1 MFDFKGLIDI
11 LLRRAREEQH
21 YTGPS
26 ATQLMSSM
34 PRSETLIALTEIV
47 KAVAAL
53 NRDPKIALRERYRAV
68 LDFDEK
74 ARPLIETLVAIYR
87 GHEHIDGMSP
97 RQVLPSLLACWQ
109 ELAAAYK
116 LCLKQHAQRPSSRF
130 AEHAELVTLRAVG
143 YYIQQAKWA
152 YIRYFDTDTKVWRN
166 LNRLYQIADAAN
178 FVGKPIVCYPGEAP
192 SSVSEHYLRAALLRL
207 CEPDRR
213 RPEDIWLIDDWL
225 AHVQSRVKIDKVFRA
240 REQSFAINLDDARP
254 PMKLRRNMVGER
266 YRYLS
271 TEGLS
276 LHLRELAQ
284 GAHRGQ
290 FPSYFGKVS
299 ESDQATYAHILADL
313 AIVFSRAGQE
323 RTRRSE
329 RKTSQREVWAAP
341 GLTVM
346 LPLLRGERT
355 DWTNWTLLDESVNG
369 LGANYRASYD
379 DRLQVG
385 EIIALRE
392 ADGGT
397 WLSVVRRLSKS
408 RDNQVRVGAERLSAQ
423 PVAVDLDEGSKRVQA
438 LFCQDT
444 GHGERALLMQRT
456 DWHANAEHT
465 LLAAG
470 KRYSIRLGNLLE
482 EMPDYV
488 LTAFAVIAREAPQ
501 GEKSAAR

>member
-11 LLRRAREEQH
+11 LLRRARDEQ
-21 YTGPS
+21 YSGPS
-26 ATQLMSSM
+26 ATHLMSYL
-34 PRSETLIALTEIV
+34 PRSDTLIALTEIV

-74 ARPLIETLVAIYR
+74 ARPLIDTLVAIYR
-87 GHEHIDGMSP
+87 GRDHIDGMSP

-116 LCLKQHAQRPSSRF
+116 VCLKQHAQRPSSRF

-166 LNRLYQIADAAN
+166 LNRLYQIADSAG
-178 FVGKPIVCYPGEAP
+178 FVGKPIVRYPGEAA
-192 SSVSEHYLRAALLRL
+192 SSIADHYLRAALLRL
-207 CEPDRR
+207 AEPDRR
-213 RPEDIWLIDDWL
+213 RPEDVWRIDDWL
-225 AHVQSRVKIDKVFRA
+225 LALHNHVKVDRVFRA

-276 LHLRELAQ
+276 HYLRELAQ
-284 GAHRGQ
+284 AASHGTMPAFVGPIDKADHSLIAHL
-290 FPSYFGKVS
+290 
-299 ESDQATYAHILADL
+299 LADL
-313 AIVFSRAGQE
+313 ALVFSRAGQE

-329 RKTSQREVWAAP
+329 RKASPRDVDAAP
-341 GLTVM
+341 GLG
-346 LPLLRGERT
+346 LAISLLRAERG
-355 DWTNWTLLDESVNG
+355 DWLNWSLLDESVNG
-369 LGANYRASYD
+369 MGAHYKASYD

-392 ADGGT
+392 QDGQT
-397 WLSVVRRLSKS
+397 CLSVVRRLSKS
-408 RDNQVRVGAERLSAQ
+408 RDNLVRVGAERLCAQ
-423 PVAVDLDEGSKRVQA
+423 PVPVSLDDAGGSRPA
-438 LFCQDT
+438 LFCQDA
-444 GHGERALLMQRT
+444 GHGERALLLSRH
-456 DWHANAEHT
+456 DWQLQAEFT
-465 LLAAG
+465 LAATS
-470 KRYSIRLGNLLE
+470 KRYQIRLGNLLE

-488 LTAFAVIAREAPQ
+488 LCAFSVIARQ
-501 GEKSAAR
+501 GQPA